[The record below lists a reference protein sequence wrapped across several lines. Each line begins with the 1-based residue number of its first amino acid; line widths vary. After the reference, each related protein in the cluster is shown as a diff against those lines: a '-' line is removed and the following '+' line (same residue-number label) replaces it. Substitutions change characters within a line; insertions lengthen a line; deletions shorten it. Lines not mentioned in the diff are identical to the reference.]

1 MAEVVGV
8 QSIGS
13 ADRPQPAA
21 GERPDAALLKQV
33 RNGDA
38 AAFGVLVA
46 RHQDRVFNVCLRL
59 SGQEADALDLTQTVF
74 MKAYGQLAKFD
85 GRAQFSTWIYRIAV
99 NTALS
104 GLRDKKRRRRV
115 VTSDAALAEQPA
127 GDPPPGAALDA
138 EERRQSVAAAL
149 AKLDEAFRAAVVLK
163 DIEQLDY
170 QAIAEILQVPLGTVK
185 SRIARGRQM
194 LRELLKESPA

>member
-13 ADRPQPAA
+13 AGRPQPAA
-21 GERPDAALLKQV
+21 TERPDAALLEQV

-38 AAFGVLVA
+38 VAFSVLVA

-59 SGQEADALDLTQTVF
+59 SGQQADALDLTQTVF
-74 MKAYGQLAKFD
+74 MKAYAQLAKFD

-99 NTALS
+99 NNALS
-104 GLRDKKRRRRV
+104 ALREKKRRLRV
-115 VTSDAALAEQPA
+115 VKSEAALAEQPT
-127 GDPPPGAALDA
+127 GEPPPGAALAA
-138 EERRQSVAAAL
+138 EERRQTVAAAL
-149 AKLDEAFRAAVVLK
+149 AQLDESFRAAVVLK

-185 SRIARGRQM
+185 SRIARGRQT
-194 LRELLKESPA
+194 LRELLREMPA